1 MNNTDKMKIIF
12 LSIYLLI
19 YTMALYY
26 IENYC
31 VSFLNYLYLHKQL
44 SSMAKTSTKLKR
56 WSHLDQLLAAGT
68 PVSMF
73 DIYMSYLSHPD
84 KDISLI
90 PDVTRVQKLPRD
102 KQLEK
107 FEQFYNAT
115 LRKDLDIFK
124 KALISHGK
132 EDMLVVGKGAE
143 DKKYEDGKDRRTK
156 TYCYREPG
164 FSVMPFL
171 TAEMSD
177 AEYKKLASAIN
188 KLKGVLSEQ
197 NFEEIK
203 FVLQSRIEADY
214 NKGENCVEYED
225 NRRLKGREYR
235 PIIYNAILEKT
246 SLQILYTK
254 FDGEIIGPFEFHP
267 YLLKQ
272 YNDRWYAFGFRPDAN
287 NFYYSIPLDR
297 ISSKPKIIGKYN
309 EDRPIGYKEHFNNI
323 VGVTKYNRKEQLIEI
338 LIKDIDAWGRITT
351 KPLPTQQ
358 IISDFDAKSN
368 TGRITLRLIPN
379 NELYTKILSWGRY
392 VEIIKPISVRDRLIE
407 LINSIRKEYH

>member
-12 LSIYLLI
+12 LSIYFLI

-26 IENYC
+26 IEKYC
-31 VSFLNYLYLHKQL
+31 ISFLNYLYLHKQL

-73 DIYMSYLSHPD
+73 DIYMSYFSHPD

-124 KALISHGK
+124 KALISNGK

-156 TYCYREPG
+156 TYCYRELG

-203 FVLQSRIEADY
+203 FALQSRIEADY
-214 NKGENCVEYED
+214 DKGENCVEYED

-235 PIIYNAILEKT
+235 PIIYNAILEKS
-246 SLQILYTK
+246 SLQIIYTK
-254 FDGEIIGPFEFHP
+254 FCGEIIGPFEFHP

-272 YNDRWYAFGFRPDAN
+272 YNDRWYAFGYRPDVK

-297 ISSKPKIIGKYN
+297 ISSKPQTAGKYN
-309 EDRPIGYKEHFNNI
+309 EDRPAGYKEHFNNI
-323 VGVTKYNRKEQLIEI
+323 VGVTKYNRKEELIEI
-338 LIKDIDAWGRITT
+338 LIKDVDAWGRITT

-358 IISDFDAKSN
+358 IISEFDIESN
-368 TGRITLRLIPN
+368 TGRISLCLIPN
-379 NELYTKILSWGRY
+379 NELYTKILSWGRH

-407 LINSIRKEYH
+407 LVNAIRKEYR